1 MRVDCLLL
9 PTCSALERAK
19 IYSIALYLLYSLIDY
34 STPVALKRSSAVTGR
49 SYSTPWV
56 GTVAST
62 LERENMTPN
71 NMCNSIYVYFK
82 YATHATRC
90 FDVLAFSRT
99 VQSRALVFLNFVT
112 PRHDQCC
119 GACRIAR
126 DTTIRN
132 RKAET
137 SPPITPST
145 SEEAAQ

>member
-34 STPVALKRSSAVTGR
+34 STPVALKLSSAITGR

-62 LERENMTPN
+62 RERKYDPQQY
-71 NMCNSIYVYFK
+71 MCIYVNFK
-82 YATHATRC
+82 YAHATRC